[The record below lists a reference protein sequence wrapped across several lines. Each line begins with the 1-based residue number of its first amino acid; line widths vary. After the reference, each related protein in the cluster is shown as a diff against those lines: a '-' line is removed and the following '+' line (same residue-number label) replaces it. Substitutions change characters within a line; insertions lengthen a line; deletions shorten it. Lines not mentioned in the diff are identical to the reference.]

1 MGVTTTE
8 PSALDQLAAARLR
21 GAKPDELLE
30 LAEAAVDQA
39 TATGDVETVESVAE
53 ELDLAA
59 PAHPEEGDGLRL
71 RLAAGRAR
79 ALASRPAAFVGSNAG
94 SEGVA
99 VPMAAKVAFW
109 TTLAIGA
116 VSLFSFGA
124 MSGRG
129 DDSAAAWDTAW
140 FLLFLIGLGSLF
152 ILIAGAVGFVQSV
165 RRRSRAGMLMSA
177 GPVLFLIVLRI
188 SISLF

>member
-1 MGVTTTE
+1 MGVVTSE

-21 GAKPDELLE
+21 GAKPEELLE

-39 TATGDVETVESVAE
+39 TAGGDAHAVESVAD

-59 PAHPEEGDGLRL
+59 SAYPDEGDGLRL

-79 ALASRPAAFVGSNAG
+79 ALASRPAPFAVPDAG
-94 SEGVA
+94 SEHA
-99 VPMAAKVAFW
+99 DAPLAAKMAFW

-116 VSLFSFGA
+116 LTAFSFA
-124 MSGRG
+124 VMSGRG
-129 DDSAAAWDTAW
+129 DDSAAAWDTAL
-140 FLLFLIGLGSLF
+140 FLLFLLGLGSLVV
-152 ILIAGAVGFVQSV
+152 LLAGAVGFVQSV
-165 RRRSRAGMLMSA
+165 RRGSRAGMLMSA
-177 GPVLFLIVLRI
+177 GPVLLLIAFRI